1 MVDGRVEWEDPRANQ
16 QEIPMYKTASSLI
29 VSLALAAASC
39 SVNAAKPGATAKTTV
54 GVVERAEPVTL
65 DSNAGKGAVVGGTLG
80 LLGSKG
86 ESSTRQARNAII
98 GAGAGAAIANASQGS
113 RSGWRYTVRTNAGST
128 IAIVSDQSEIRTG
141 DCVVVEESGSTAN
154 IRRASSTMCQRESAQ
169 AVAQVSPQLQ
179 THAAECVTAKQQV
192 VDAQTADQVD
202 LAMRKVKIL
211 CDE

>member
-1 MVDGRVEWEDPRANQ
+1 M
-16 QEIPMYKTASSLI
+16 KTISVLLFLSSTLLWSLDAS
-29 VSLALAAASC
+29 
-39 SVNAAKPGATAKTTV
+39 AAKAGATAKTTV
-54 GVVERAEPVTL
+54 GVVERADPVTL

-80 LLGSKG
+80 LLGSRG
-86 ESSTRQARNAII
+86 ESSTRQARNALI
-98 GAGAGAAIANASQGS
+98 GGAAGAGIAAASQGS

-141 DCVVVEESGSTAN
+141 DCVIVEESGSTAN
-154 IRRASSTMCQRESAQ
+154 IRRASSTMCQRESTQ
-169 AVAQVSPQLQ
+169 AVAQVAPQLQ
-179 THAAECVTAKQQV
+179 SHAAECVTAKQQV